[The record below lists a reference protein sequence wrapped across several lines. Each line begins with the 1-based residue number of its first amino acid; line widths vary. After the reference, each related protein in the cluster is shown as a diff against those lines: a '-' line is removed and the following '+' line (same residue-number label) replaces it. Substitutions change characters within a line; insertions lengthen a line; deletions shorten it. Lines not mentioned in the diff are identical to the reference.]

1 MRLDGDKWR
10 ERKRVGAGSEIGWS
24 PRSWLGLPSPDLRSH
39 LLPPRGGHRPLRALW
54 APGMAV
60 LRWGE
65 GERMAV
71 RGRVLAY
78 PLVTLSGKQLANA
91 SAATE
96 SVEQLTVCTEVV
108 R

>member
-10 ERKRVGAGSEIGWS
+10 EPKRVGASSEIGWS
-24 PRSWLGLPSPDLRSH
+24 PRSWLKLPSPDMRSY
-39 LLPPRGGHRPLRALW
+39 LLPPRGGHWPLRALW

-60 LRWGE
+60 LRWGK

-71 RGRVLAY
+71 RGRELAY

-91 SAATE
+91 SAAAE
-96 SVEQLTVCTEVV
+96 SVKQPSVWTEVV